1 MFPGTLYETHV
12 QTKNLETAIEFYKK
26 LGLDLAH
33 YIEERRAAFFWFD
46 KNKKREQML
55 GVWEVSEENFHKSHF
70 AFKISYE
77 DIIVAR
83 EWLLEK
89 GISPRP
95 AFGLEPSEPMVHTWT
110 PSANIYFYDPD
121 GNSLEFLCLLPK
133 KKNVERDVMYLSEW
147 ENIRSVSL

>member
-46 KNKKREQML
+46 KYNKREQML

-77 DIIVAR
+77 DIILAR

-89 GISPRP
+89 GISPWP

-110 PSANIYFYDPD
+110 PSANLYFYDPD
-121 GNSLEFLCLLPK
+121 GNSIEFLCLLPK
-133 KKNVERDVMYLSEW
+133 RRMWNEMSC
-147 ENIRSVSL
+147 I

>member
-26 LGLDLAH
+26 IGLDLAH
-33 YIEERRAAFFWFD
+33 YIDERRAAFFWFD
-46 KNKKREQML
+46 KKKKREQML
-55 GVWEVSEENFHKSHF
+55 GVWEVSEEKFHKSHF

-77 DIIVAR
+77 DIIHAR
-83 EWLLEK
+83 EWLLAK
-89 GISPRP
+89 GINPRP

-110 PSANIYFYDPD
+110 PSANLYFYDPD
-121 GNSLEFLCLLPK
+121 GNSLEFLCLLPE

-147 ENIRSVSL
+147 ENIKSEE

>member
-1 MFPGTLYETHV
+1 MFPGTLYETHI
-12 QTKNLETAIEFYKK
+12 QTINLETAIEFYKK

-46 KNKKREQML
+46 KNNKREQML
-55 GVWEVSEENFHKSHF
+55 GVWEVSEEKFHKSHF

-77 DIIVAR
+77 DILHAR
-83 EWLLEK
+83 EWLLAK

-95 AFGLEPSEPMVHTWT
+95 AFGHEPSEPMVHTWT
-110 PSANIYFYDPD
+110 PSANLYFYDPD
-121 GNSLEFLCLLPK
+121 GNSLEFLCLLPE

-147 ENIRSVSL
+147 ENIRSEE